1 MQELSQGRINI
12 AVVGAGL
19 IGRRHIEDVL
29 SEPRAALAAII
40 DPAESARDW
49 ALAEGL
55 PGFASLSGVFAESRP
70 DGVIDAIK
78 QSVRTAQTIALER
91 SRP

>member
-1 MQELSQGRINI
+1 MRELSQGRINI
-12 AVVGAGL
+12 AIAGTGL
-19 IGRRHIEDVL
+19 IGRRHIEGVL

-40 DPAESARDW
+40 EPSGSARDW

-55 PGFASLSGVFAESRP
+55 PRFASLSEILAESRP
-70 DGVIDAIK
+70 DVVIDAIK
-78 QSVRTAQTIALER
+78 QSARTAQTIALER